1 MLARYQNKVIGEIKD
16 HVLYKSVNP
25 DKHFMREFSAW
36 GIDSAALNKVS
47 EICLKVKGNG
57 RIWASKALF
66 EQHGV
71 EREFGNFGRQ
81 MFLQEKYWLKVV

>member
-1 MLARYQNKVIGEIKD
+1 MNR
-16 HVLYKSVNP
+16 
-25 DKHFMREFSAW
+25 DKHFMVVLDSW

-66 EQHGV
+66 EQHGF
-71 EREFGNFGRQ
+71 EREFGSFGRQ
-81 MFLQEKYWLKVV
+81 MFLAEKYWLKVV